1 MERKPERTFQRETYY
16 TADNQKPYDNIHR
29 VRDPLRILADLS
41 IDSDPTQKFPTD
53 GQVENSTNTNRS
65 KEANE
70 GSMRKIFD
78 LVDLLPHDQN
88 YWHSANQKN

>member
-1 MERKPERTFQRETYY
+1 MERKLQRTFQRETYY

-29 VRDPLRILADLS
+29 IIDPLRILADLS
-41 IDSDPTQKFPTD
+41 IDSDLTQKFPTN

-70 GSMRKIFD
+70 GGMRKVFN

-88 YWHSANQKN
+88 YGHSASQKN